1 MTEAASSRESSA
13 AEPAAARPRLTPL
26 RPQPLKEQVLEQLRA
41 LIDGGALKPGDQ
53 LPSERELS
61 EELQVSRGTVREAV
75 QFLGALGLVEIRHG
89 QGTFVRA
96 TLANPEVHDEWRA
109 WTLRNTGRIRD
120 LLEVRRG
127 LESFAA
133 ELAAQRRGANELR
146 TLEET
151 LAEMRAALSSG
162 DVPALVQC
170 DVNFHHSVCA
180 AAGNPALV
188 ELADVLGQ
196 RLLRER
202 AATWDVPGRPQRSL
216 EEHTAIFNAVS
227 SGDAAGAR
235 VSLIAHLDSVERDLE
250 LIAQPGQRKE

>member
-1 MTEAASSRESSA
+1 M
-13 AEPAAARPRLTPL
+13 L
-26 RPQPLKEQVLEQLRA
+26 QQLRS
-41 LIDGGALKPGDQ
+41 LLEDGALQPGDQ

-96 TLANPEVHDEWRA
+96 SLANPVVHDEWRA
-109 WTLRNTGRIRD
+109 WTLRNSRRIRD

-133 ELAAQRRGANELR
+133 ELAAQRIAEGSLAALK
-146 TLEET
+146 ET
-151 LAEMRAALSSG
+151 LAGMETALNSG
-162 DVPALVQC
+162 DVAALVQF
-170 DVNFHHSVCA
+170 DVNFHHTLCA

-216 EEHTAIFNAVS
+216 DEHAEIFNAVLAR
-227 SGDAAGAR
+227 DAAGAR
-235 VSLIAHLDSVERDLE
+235 AAVIAHLDSIERDLE

>member
-1 MTEAASSRESSA
+1 MEAASSPDPSA

-41 LIDGGALKPGDQ
+41 LLDGGALKPGDQ

-61 EELQVSRGTVREAV
+61 EELEVSRGTVREAV

-109 WTLRNTGRIRD
+109 WTLRNSGRIRD

-133 ELAAQRRGANELR
+133 ELAAQRRAEAELAA
-146 TLEET
+146 LEET
-151 LAEMRAALSSG
+151 LGEMEAAISSG
-162 DVPALVQC
+162 DVTALVQC
-170 DVNFHHSVCA
+170 DVNFHHGLCA
-180 AAGNPALV
+180 AAGNPPLV

-216 EEHTAIFNAVS
+216 AEHTAIFKAVS
-227 SGDAAGAR
+227 SGDAAAAR
-235 VSLIAHLDSVERDLE
+235 AALIAHLDSVERDLE

>member
-1 MTEAASSRESSA
+1 MEPASHPNPSA
-13 AEPAAARPRLTPL
+13 ADSGAVRPRLAPL
-26 RPQPLKEQVLEQLRA
+26 RAQPLKEQVLDQLRA
-41 LIDGGALKPGDQ
+41 LLDGGTLKPGDQ

-61 EELQVSRGTVREAV
+61 EELEVSRGTVREAV

-109 WTLRNTGRIRD
+109 WTLRNSGRIRD

-133 ELAAQRRGANELR
+133 ELAAQRRAEAELR
-146 TLEET
+146 SLEE
-151 LAEMRAALSSG
+151 ALDGMATAIRSG
-162 DVPALVQC
+162 DVTALVQS
-170 DVNFHHSVCA
+170 DVNFHHGLCA

-202 AATWDVPGRPQRSL
+202 AAAWDVPGRPERSL
-216 EEHTAIFNAVS
+216 EEHTAIFKAVT
-227 SGDAAGAR
+227 SGDGTAARAA
-235 VSLIAHLDSVERDLE
+235 LIAHLDSVERDLA
-250 LIAQPGQRKE
+250 LIAQPG

>member
-1 MTEAASSRESSA
+1 MEPASLPNPSA
-13 AEPAAARPRLTPL
+13 ADSGAVRARLTPL
-26 RPQPLKEQVLEQLRA
+26 RAQPLKEQVLDQLRA
-41 LIDGGALKPGDQ
+41 LLDGGALKPGDQ

-61 EELQVSRGTVREAV
+61 EELEVSRGTVREAV

-109 WTLRNTGRIRD
+109 WTLRNSGRIRD

-133 ELAAQRRGANELR
+133 ELAAQRRAEAELR
-146 TLEET
+146 SLEE
-151 LAEMRAALSSG
+151 ALDGMATAIRSG
-162 DVPALVQC
+162 DVTALVQS
-170 DVNFHHSVCA
+170 DVNFHHGLSA

-202 AATWDVPGRPQRSL
+202 AAAWDVPGRPERSL
-216 EEHTAIFNAVS
+216 EEHTAIFKAVT
-227 SGDAAGAR
+227 SGDATAAR
-235 VSLIAHLDSVERDLE
+235 AALIAHLDSVERDLA
-250 LIAQPGQRKE
+250 LIAQPG

>member
-1 MTEAASSRESSA
+1 MESASHPNPSA
-13 AEPAAARPRLTPL
+13 PDSGAVRPRLTPL
-26 RPQPLKEQVLEQLRA
+26 RAQPLKEQVLEQLRA
-41 LIDGGALKPGDQ
+41 LLDGGALKPGDQ

-61 EELQVSRGTVREAV
+61 EELEVSRGTVREAV

-109 WTLRNTGRIRD
+109 WTLRNSGRIRD

-133 ELAAQRRGANELR
+133 ELAAQRRAEAELR
-146 TLEET
+146 SLEE
-151 LAEMRAALSSG
+151 ALDGMATAIRSG
-162 DVPALVQC
+162 DVTALVQS
-170 DVNFHHSVCA
+170 DVNFHHGLCA

-202 AATWDVPGRPQRSL
+202 AAAWDVPGRPERSL
-216 EEHTAIFNAVS
+216 EEHTAIFKAVT
-227 SGDAAGAR
+227 SGDATAAR
-235 VSLIAHLDSVERDLE
+235 AALIAHLDSVERDLA
-250 LIAQPGQRKE
+250 LIAQPG